1 MAEVGRS
8 SHQDRF
14 EDTEGKKEMSLLGDD
29 GNLLGDVGSLH
40 LLHRNKLEENLS
52 LLGGQEAIEDLQ
64 KGGLPRSIRPDHSN
78 ELSPLRSER
87 NILKHPIF
95 MITEGDRIDL
105 DHNVLITFLV
115 IKRQM

>member
-8 SHQDRF
+8 SHQNRF
-14 EDTEGKKEMSLLGDD
+14 EDTEGKEKLGLLGDH
-29 GNLLGDVGSLH
+29 GNPFGDVRSLH

-78 ELSPLRSER
+78 QLSPLRSER

-95 MITEGDRIDL
+95 MITEGY
-105 DHNVLITFLV
+105 
-115 IKRQM
+115 